1 MKQKHSNQE
10 YADIILRTL
19 YAKDIG
25 VRVRNIDD
33 LVQLAVSKLDG
44 VDGRTLL
51 NIVGSKEGLLGR
63 GLVDCASIEGNGTGV
78 EDVRNIE
85 LTQAGREYVAKNL
98 PKTKIAACLGWLT
111 TNIVGAAISTAVGF
125 IVGLLLGTLFKR

>member
-1 MKQKHSNQE
+1 MGRKHGNQE

-19 YAKDIG
+19 YAKDVG
-25 VRVRNIDD
+25 VRVRDIDD
-33 LVQLAVSKLDG
+33 LVRLAGSKLDG

-85 LTQAGREYVAKNL
+85 LTPVGREYVAKNL
-98 PKTKIAACLGWLT
+98 PKTKIGACLVWLT
-111 TNIVGAAISTAVGF
+111 TNILGAAISASVGF
-125 IVGLLLGTLFKR
+125 VVGLLLGVLFKR